1 MGSNPLVFPFFL
13 SLKESRRATLTGT
26 KMEEKSEH
34 RKGLWTEE
42 ENRILMD
49 NMRVHVKGKWNRIPK
64 VTGLKRCCK
73 SCRLRWVNYLSPGV
87 KRGDF
92 SEEENDLI
100 IRLHNLLGN
109 RWPLIAG
116 RIFGRRDDQVKK
128 QWNTHLSEKFVI
140 KKNKNKNSIFL

>member
-109 RWPLIAG
+109 RFIHLFISPFNFLQQKMLIPILAVQ
-116 RIFGRRDDQVKK
+116 RI
-128 QWNTHLSEKFVI
+128 TL
-140 KKNKNKNSIFL
+140 FL